1 MKMLCK
7 RNILIIYISIFLACF
22 LLAGC
27 HGKNGEGI
35 GKPISG
41 KSNSNE
47 SSQENTS
54 QVTIAKAELPT
65 YEATFFTLQGE
76 TWDLQHPKYGQGYV
90 YFKSYEQEAK
100 VWGITRVDSKN
111 GLSEEWLVP
120 TYPEEGRETRR
131 GICCF
136 DVMADGEILAVT
148 AEYVFDEEYETKTV
162 QGLFLTQ
169 YDVEGEEL
177 WSKDLPTDLIGNAN
191 FIEAT
196 FDMGVDGSGNALV
209 SDGSHLLML
218 SSKGERL
225 TELPMAE
232 GTFLGS
238 MACSKA
244 GILYANFSNLQGE
257 YLFQR
262 VNFEKKTFENME
274 GNDERILGVASVWM
288 DDQGTDSD
296 ADLIVYTAEKAFY
309 YDEQKKE
316 MTAMLG
322 WSDSGVN
329 GNKLRSLCLYGER
342 LYGIADGELAVLIPQ
357 GSVLERKVLTL
368 ATIKNY
374 GTAELAAAYNRSQK
388 KYLVKVVEYG
398 ADAMSSVEFQDPA
411 NRMMIDVLGN
421 DPPDLIDLTFFVGQG
436 LEPSLPAL
444 VEQGY
449 VEDLGPYLDRSGM
462 LGREQFFEKALE
474 MYSYQGTIAA
484 LPTAFSIRTLI
495 ASKEELGDRFGWA
508 TDELIAY
515 DRAHPEM
522 NLMYNCSCSAAY
534 NVCVMQNLSEFVDF
548 DQKETS
554 FDGAEFRKLLEY
566 AASYPTGSG
575 IILVSV
581 PDQLVRI
588 ASLESLSSL
597 QKIQQIYFD
606 GKAQFIGF
614 PTLDGSPAFRL
625 DIAGDSYAFSICA
638 RSQNKEEAWDFI
650 EFVQKYEAINCEKYL
665 QEFNGIPARKEL
677 LELCLKVLK
686 KDKGYYPVG
695 QANGVNYKYHPMTD
709 EEVELFYKILDAAR
723 VEDPRMGAIRSMVYE
738 EVQGYFAGQKSL
750 DQTIDVIDQRVRL
763 FLLEN

>member
-136 DVMADGEILAVT
+136 DVMADGGILAVT
-148 AEYVFDEEYETKTV
+148 AEYLFDEEYETKTV

-177 WSKDLPTDLIGNAN
+177 WSKDLPTDLIGNVN
-191 FIEAT
+191 FIAAT
-196 FDMGVDGSGNALV
+196 FDMGVDGGGNALV
-209 SDGSHLLML
+209 SDGSRLLML
-218 SSKGERL
+218 SSEGETL
-225 TELPMAE
+225 TELPLAE
-232 GTFLGS
+232 GTYLGS
-238 MACSKA
+238 MAHSKS
-244 GILYANFSNLQGE
+244 GTLYVIFSVQGE

-262 VNFEKKTFENME
+262 VNFEKKTLEDVE
-274 GNDERILGVASVWM
+274 RNDERILGMASVWK
-288 DDQGTDSD
+288 DDQGTESD

-316 MTAMLG
+316 IAAMLG
-322 WSDSGVN
+322 WSDAGVN

-342 LYGIADGELAVLIPQ
+342 LYGLADGELAVLIPQ

-374 GTAELAAAYNRSQK
+374 GAAELVAAYNRSQK

-398 ADAMSSVEFQDPA
+398 TDAMSSLEFQDPA
-411 NRMMIDVLGN
+411 NRMMIDVLGE
-421 DPPDLIDLTFFVGQG
+421 DPPDLIDLTYFVGQG

-449 VEDLGPYLDRSGM
+449 VEDLGPYLDRSGT

-495 ASKEELGDRFGWA
+495 ASTEELGERFGWSA
-508 TDELIAY
+508 DELIAY

-522 NLMYNCSCSAAY
+522 DLMYQCSCGKAY
-534 NVCVMQNLSEFVDF
+534 NICVVNNLSEFVDF
-548 DQKETS
+548 DKKTTG
-554 FDGAEFRKLLEY
+554 FDSPKFRKLLEY

-575 IILVSV
+575 MILLSE
-581 PDQLVRI
+581 PDQLVRM
-588 ASLESLSSL
+588 ASLESLISI

-650 EFVQKYEAINCEKYL
+650 EFVQKYEAINCEKYVH
-665 QEFNGIPARKEL
+665 EYNGIPARKEL

-686 KDKGYYPVG
+686 KEKDYYPTS
-695 QANGVNYKYHPMTD
+695 QANGVNYMNHPMTE
-709 EEVELFYKILDAAR
+709 EEVGLFYKMLDAAR
-723 VEDPRMGAIRSMVYE
+723 VEDPRMDAVKSMVYE

-750 DQTIDVIDQRVRL
+750 DQTVDVIDQRVRL
-763 FLLEN
+763 YLLEN